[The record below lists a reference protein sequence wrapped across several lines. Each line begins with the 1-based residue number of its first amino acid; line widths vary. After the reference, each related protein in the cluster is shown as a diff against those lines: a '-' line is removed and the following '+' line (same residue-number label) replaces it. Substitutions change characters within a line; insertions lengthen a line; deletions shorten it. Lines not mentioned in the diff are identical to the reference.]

1 MEQTYIVL
9 ILFVVI
15 SAKHEYD
22 FGLLENEPLLKQ
34 LCKEDR
40 QLQSQLTVL
49 NATMPG
55 GNPELARFLTTAY
68 RNAAG
73 QDDSPPEVHVKHP
86 VNSYNLIKRATV
98 YVPEAIGLIRS
109 SGDGDLADKV
119 ENLLN
124 ETEVYKSVSSK
135 DMVGA
140 LHGLTMI
147 IHAYKLKIEL
157 LSQGRLSSSATGGDL
172 FEAGSKLEVN
182 DLVFLAQT
190 AEDEGYLDTAANLLQ
205 GALTLA
211 EAPESPVDDGQMR
224 ILKKKRK
231 IMFATHNGFLKKR
244 QSYLSDKNVVNSYML
259 NEKLERAKK
268 QPKFVTKGES
278 LRIDWERLH
287 DYGGIF
293 SEMER
298 LLEGCRN
305 FPMADLKKEPLHR
318 QTRTCRH
325 LHHKDPFHRLAPFK
339 LEVASEHPD
348 PHIVVIHG
356 MLEEEDIRHWVDW
369 AAPRLSR
376 TRVDSSS
383 GAPPPPPKGS
393 GNVRIVHK
401 AVQAWK
407 NTIQFE
413 GEKDL
418 DVGKGVGYPGL
429 GEYTPNNFTIL
440 DPRAE
445 RLSRRLERA
454 LALNVT
460 NQWSSHTYQVT
471 NYGLAGTCE
480 AHVDPHGYLE
490 GKPVSGER
498 EGLKITGDYIATTMG
513 WLEDTPAGGATTFF
527 NLGMKT
533 TVWPTK
539 GSIAMWF
546 SLLQDGTRDRQTSHG
561 GCPVA
566 FGSKWIFNKWIYSFN
581 NWNKYPCGLS
591 PSNGAQF
598 IGDWA
603 PHRITWP
610 RQSYF

>member
-9 ILFVVI
+9 LLLLAAFSV
-15 SAKHEYD
+15 AKHDYD
-22 FGLLENEPLLKQ
+22 FGLLENEPLLQQ

-40 QLQSQLTVL
+40 QLQSRLLAL
-49 NATMPG
+49 NATG
-55 GNPELARFLTTAY
+55 AGNHELARFLTTAY
-68 RNAAG
+68 KTTS
-73 QDDSPPEVHVKHP
+73 QDDKSPELHVKHP

-98 YVPEAIGLIRS
+98 YVPEVIGLIRN
-109 SGDGDLADKV
+109 SGDTDLADKV
-119 ENLLN
+119 ESLVKA
-124 ETEVYKSVSSK
+124 TELYKSVGSK

-157 LSQGRLSSSATGGDL
+157 LSQGQLSSETYGER
-172 FEAGSKLEVN
+172 FEAGSKLEVT

-205 GALTLA
+205 GALSLA
-211 EAPESPVDDGQMR
+211 EAPESQVDATQVKA
-224 ILKKKRK
+224 LKKKRK
-231 IMFATHNGFLKKR
+231 IIFATHNGLLKKR
-244 QSYLSDKNVVNSYML
+244 HSYLSDTNVVNSYML
-259 NEKLERAKK
+259 DEKLERAKK
-268 QPKFVTKGES
+268 QPKFVTRGES
-278 LRIDWERLH
+278 LQIDWERLQ

-305 FPMADLKKEPLHR
+305 FPRTNLRKQPLHR
-318 QTRTCRH
+318 KTRTCRH
-325 LHHKDPFHRLAPFK
+325 LHHSDPFHRLAPFK
-339 LEVASEHPD
+339 MEVASEHPD

-376 TRVDSSS
+376 TRFDSKPHQ
-383 GAPPPPPKGS
+383 PPAKGS
-393 GNVRIVHK
+393 DKVRIIHK

-407 NTIQFE
+407 NTITFE
-413 GEKDL
+413 GEKDV
-418 DVGKGVGYPGL
+418 DVGTGTGYPGL
-429 GEYTPNNFTIL
+429 GEYTPDNFTIL
-440 DPRAE
+440 DHRAE

-498 EGLKITGDYIATTMG
+498 VGLKVTGDYIATTMG
-513 WLEDTPAGGATTFF
+513 WLEDTPSGGATTFF
-527 NLGMKT
+527 NFGMTT

-539 GSIAMWF
+539 GSVAFWF
-546 SLLQDGTRDRQTSHG
+546 SLLQDGTRDRLTSHG

-581 NWNKYPCGLS
+581 NWNRYPCGLRPANARS
-591 PSNGAQF
+591 AY
-598 IGDWA
+598 DWA
-603 PHRITWP
+603 QHRITWP
-610 RQSYF
+610 RKSYF

>member
-1 MEQTYIVL
+1 MERTYITL
-9 ILFVVI
+9 LFLLVAI
-15 SAKHEYD
+15 SAKHDYN
-22 FGLLENEPLLKQ
+22 FGLLENEPLLRL

-40 QLQSQLTVL
+40 HLHNQLMQL
-49 NATMPG
+49 NATGPG
-55 GNPELARFLTTAY
+55 NHELQRFLNISSQTG
-68 RNAAG
+68 R
-73 QDDSPPEVHVKHP
+73 QDDMTPEAFVKHP

-98 YVPEAIGLIRS
+98 YVPEALRLIRG
-109 SGDGDLADKV
+109 SGDEELADKV
-119 ENLLN
+119 QGLVEATKL
-124 ETEVYKSVSSK
+124 YKDVTRK

-147 IHAYKLKIEL
+147 IHAYKLKVEL
-157 LSQGRLSSSATGGDL
+157 LSKGQLSSETSGDL
-172 FEAGSKLEVN
+172 FEAGSKLEVS

-190 AEDEGYLDTAANLLQ
+190 AEDEGYLDTAADLLR
-205 GALTLA
+205 GALLLA
-211 EAPESPVDDGQMR
+211 KDPQSQVEEGQMKL
-224 ILKKKRK
+224 LKKKRK
-231 IMFATHNGFLKKR
+231 MIFATHNGVLKKR
-244 QSYLSDKNVVNSYML
+244 QSYLSDKDVVNSYML
-259 NEKLERAKK
+259 NEKLERAEK

-278 LRIDWERLH
+278 LLIDWERLH

-298 LLEGCRN
+298 QLEGCRN
-305 FPMADLKKEPLHR
+305 FPKTNSRSVPLHR
-318 QTRTCRH
+318 NTRVCRH
-325 LHHKDPFHRLAPFK
+325 LHHTDPFHRLAPFK

-369 AAPRLSR
+369 AEPRLSR
-376 TRVDSSS
+376 TRGDSVK
-383 GAPPPPPKGS
+383 GAAPPKGS
-393 GNVRIVHK
+393 NGVRIVHK

-407 NTIQFE
+407 NTIVFE
-413 GEKDL
+413 GEKDV
-418 DVGKGVGYPGL
+418 DVGKGIGYPGL
-429 GEYTPNNFTIL
+429 GEYTPDNFTIL

-498 EGLKITGDYIATTMG
+498 SGLRMTGDYIGTTMG
-513 WLEDTPAGGATTFF
+513 WLEDTPAGGGTTFF
-527 NLGMKT
+527 NLGMTT
-533 TVWPTK
+533 TVQPTR
-539 GSIAMWF
+539 GSVAFWF
-546 SLLQDGTRDRQTSHG
+546 SLLQDGTRDRQTTHG

-581 NWNKYPCGLS
+581 NWNRHPCGLR
-591 PSNGAQF
+591 PSSGAMSVS
-598 IGDWA
+598 DWA

-610 RQSYF
+610 RKSYF